1 MPPQFERLMEVA
13 NRAAS
18 WLIAPPVAGLTA
30 ETLGH
35 PPTWSE
41 KGREWLARYLPL
53 EIIATL
59 TALIGGLLATV
70 FTANAVAIAYAAAW
84 SENIGYYALAFARE
98 MRSLSSTDPA
108 SPSRPLRAIKN
119 LVLEF
124 GPAELVDSVIS
135 RPFCMY
141 AATWATGSVGIGII
155 VGKFAGDLI
164 FYGLAIVAY
173 EYRKLRR

>member
-1 MPPQFERLMEVA
+1 MSRHP
-13 NRAAS
+13 
-18 WLIAPPVAGLTA
+18 WLALTPSP
-30 ETLGH
+30 LGR

-59 TALIGGLLATV
+59 TALIGGLLATLV
-70 FTANAVAIAYAAAW
+70 TTNAVAIAYAAAW

-98 MRSLSSTDPA
+98 MRGQPGAETSGEAAGASTSA
-108 SPSRPLRAIKN
+108 RSLRATKN

-124 GPAELVDSVIS
+124 GPAELVDSFIS

-141 AATWATGSVGIGII
+141 AATWMFGSIGVGII
-155 VGKFAGDLI
+155 VGKLLGDLI
-164 FYGLAIVAY
+164 FYGLAIIAY
-173 EYRKLRR
+173 EFRKSRC

>member
-1 MPPQFERLMEVA
+1 MHPLINRA
-13 NRAAS
+13 ADIATRAAS

-30 ETLGH
+30 DSLGR

-98 MRSLSSTDPA
+98 MRAVSSTDA
-108 SPSRPLRAIKN
+108 AGPSRPLRAIKN

-124 GPAELVDSVIS
+124 GPAELVDSFIS
-135 RPFCMY
+135 RPACMY
-141 AATWATGSVGIGII
+141 AATWLLGSVGLGII
-155 VGKFAGDLI
+155 VGKFVGDLI
-164 FYGLAIVAY
+164 FYGLAIIAY
-173 EYRKLRR
+173 EFRKSRQ